1 MGDGGERGYEKVL
14 EASGAPVHV
23 WVRAGL
29 SVHRASRQAILYLN
43 GCPAQRPV
51 SSHGHCRLWLP
62 HTGLRG
68 GRLRPGSPRREEGKD
83 NKGGRS
89 LSVSVRPDGAG
100 GPRGLGLCAPGP
112 SDSHKSSI
120 RLKAPLKF

>member
-51 SSHGHCRLWLP
+51 SSQLIMVLDALQILQSFYLNDLFP
-62 HTGLRG
+62 
-68 GRLRPGSPRREEGKD
+68 
-83 NKGGRS
+83 
-89 LSVSVRPDGAG
+89 
-100 GPRGLGLCAPGP
+100 
-112 SDSHKSSI
+112 
-120 RLKAPLKF
+120 

>member
-62 HTGLRG
+62 PQACGVGAYGQGLRG
-68 GRLRPGSPRREEGKD
+68 GRREKTT
-83 NKGGRS
+83 K
-89 LSVSVRPDGAG
+89 AG
-100 GPRGLGLCAPGP
+100 EACQCQSGQMEQVGLGAWAFVLRGPVTATNHP
-112 SDSHKSSI
+112 SD
-120 RLKAPLKF
+120 